1 MFFWLSGKSFVA
13 HEARGKDF
21 RWETFSPDS
30 LKIVDNLKSDV
41 TTNNQE
47 DRTVMFDQSFS
58 TQRDVQVFSL
68 HDISLAN
75 MGPLC
80 VALQVETCFEQE
92 VAAKKRGGHCENH
105 EVGFFEKKNMRVVSK
120 SKLLGSQGLRRK
132 QTQWPHQQKA
142 VNTGRWEE

>member
-13 HEARGKDF
+13 HEASSKDF
-21 RWETFSPDS
+21 RWEIFSPDS

-41 TTNNQE
+41 TNNNQE

-58 TQRDVQVFSL
+58 ALRDVQVFSL
-68 HDISLAN
+68 HDTSLAN

-105 EVGFFEKKNMRVVSK
+105 EVGFFEKENMRVVSK
-120 SKLLGSQGLRRK
+120 SELLGSLGLRRK
-132 QTQWPHQQKA
+132 QT
-142 VNTGRWEE
+142 